1 VLYDPKLPFRDDR
14 SERPKWV
21 DSGHSMTSSA
31 RTRIRGGIVGPSA
44 FAIFR
49 LITSSKGRRLV
60 DRQIGG
66 LPPPSGSCRRS
77 RPPAGEPPKGLLHRT
92 AAAQRHSGAA
102 ARRGIVL
109 SKSRPRE
116 TCGREIYSLYG
127 QWKDG
132 KPARLFRAPFR
143 ASRKDKERR
152 TTIRQY
158 ALAPCLNAEMKNLPG
173 SAGLKPDHSAVAY
186 PRMSKACLK
195 ALLKPLMSDT
205 FPNTLIKALHISDQ
219 LFCRSI

>member
-1 VLYDPKLPFRDDR
+1 
-14 SERPKWV
+14 
-21 DSGHSMTSSA
+21 
-31 RTRIRGGIVGPSA
+31 
-44 FAIFR
+44 
-49 LITSSKGRRLV
+49 LITSSKGRRLL

-77 RPPAGEPPKGLLHRT
+77 RPTAGEPPKGLLHRT
-92 AAAQRHSGAA
+92 AAPAKRHSDTA
-102 ARRGIVL
+102 ARQGIVL

-132 KPARLFRAPFR
+132 KPPRLFRAPFR
-143 ASRKDKERR
+143 ASRKSKERSG
-152 TTIRQY
+152 TIRQY
-158 ALAPCLNAEMKNLPG
+158 VLAPCVNAEMKNLPG
-173 SAGLKPDHSAVAY
+173 SAGLQPDHSAVAY

-205 FPNTLIKALHISDQ
+205 FPNTLIIGSSHT
-219 LFCRSI
+219 